1 MRPKPQNLALLSL
14 SAALALSPLLF
25 YPQCQNIFWTSES
38 ALVRTLAPLAFA
50 LACLAWPDE
59 GVWRERR
66 LRPLAWLGAALFAW
80 LALSGAL
87 SLRKDLAM
95 NVLLE
100 WLSYPLAFAAAWR
113 AGKDA
118 SQRGRLRA
126 AILLAGLLMAAYGL
140 AQSLGWDFLN
150 WNANFDARGSSTLG
164 NPNFFGGHMALLLPL
179 ALALALEPGATWAWL
194 LVLVLGLGLFSS
206 ATRGAQLGAG
216 LGLGLVL
223 YLQRAALKPA
233 WQARKRWIL
242 SVSLGLLALLAGLV
256 LLASVSSLRA
266 QALGRPSLRPLVR
279 VADVTRANL
288 LRGSEVFKG
297 GGQSAFE
304 RSYLARCSM
313 AMAGQHPLL
322 GVGPGNFRIYFPSVQ
337 ASAIPKD
344 RIKDFPYI
352 ISEHSH
358 NDWVQMAAEG
368 GFMAALLLLALEAGF
383 FSIILRR
390 LPAEGLSRGLAVG
403 SLAGLAALEVH
414 GLFNFP
420 FLILPTQMTAWALAA
435 LALREAILP
444 EAMAAEA
451 LPAEASLALK
461 RRRAFLRW
469 LGFGLAAALALG
481 MAAWACLSF
490 IPDRL
495 LWEGAA
501 EVQAGNFRDAES
513 RLNKALSLQPRN
525 DRIMNQRALA
535 YARQYYTLQATVE
548 WNEVLKLDPWNAEV
562 RVRLGRAFL
571 ELSQLKQAEEVMEP
585 VEAQQPNF
593 TAVYEP
599 LGACRY
605 QQKEYAEA
613 LKTYQQG
620 EACGAALQVMLE
632 NQAACL
638 GNLNRLDEAIAVLR
652 RALENEP
659 GSIAAINSMAITW
672 LRKGDKAE
680 ARSYAQRC
688 LDYKPD
694 DPTAL
699 KILSLTR

>member
-1 MRPKPQNLALLSL
+1 MRPNPQTLALQSL
-14 SAALALSPLLF
+14 AAALALSPLLF
-25 YPQCQNIFWTSES
+25 YPQCLNIFWTSES

-50 LACLAWPDE
+50 LACLAWPKE
-59 GVWRERR
+59 GVWREKG
-66 LRPLAWLGAALFAW
+66 LRPLAWLAGAFFVWMAA
-80 LALSGAL
+80 SGAL
-87 SLRKDLAM
+87 SLRKDLALGT
-95 NVLLE
+95 LLE

-113 AGKDA
+113 AGNDA
-118 SQRGRLRA
+118 ALRGRLRA
-126 AILLAGLLMAAYGL
+126 AIMLAGALMAAYGL

-194 LVLVLGLGLFSS
+194 LLLLLGLGLFSS
-206 ATRGAQLGAG
+206 ATRGAQLGAA
-216 LGLGLVL
+216 LGMGLVL
-223 YLQRAALKPA
+223 SLQKAMLKPL

-242 SVSLGLLALLAGLV
+242 SSGAVIMALLLSLV
-256 LLASVSSLRA
+256 LLASIPSLRA
-266 QALGRPSLRPLVR
+266 QALGRPSLRPVVR
-279 VADVTRANL
+279 VADVTLANL

-313 AMAGQHPLL
+313 AMASQHPLL
-322 GVGPGNFRIYFPSVQ
+322 GVGPGNFRIYFPTVQ
-337 ASAIPKD
+337 SSAIPKD
-344 RIKDFPYI
+344 RIRDFPYI

-383 FSIILRR
+383 FFILLRR
-390 LPAEGLSRGLAVG
+390 LPAAGLGRSLAVG

-435 LALREAILP
+435 LALREAIAPQPQEAAALP
-444 EAMAAEA
+444 EGIS
-451 LPAEASLALK
+451 PALK
-461 RRRAFLRW
+461 RRQAFLRW

-481 MAAWACLSF
+481 MAAWALLSF

-501 EVQAGNFRDAES
+501 EVQADNFRDAES

-525 DRIMNQRALA
+525 DRIMNQRAMA
-535 YARQYYTLQATVE
+535 YARQFYTLQATVE

-562 RVRLGRAFL
+562 RVRLGRAYL
-571 ELSQLKQAEEVMEP
+571 ELSQLKQAEEVMAP
-585 VEAQQPNF
+585 VAAQQPNF

-620 EACGAALQVMLE
+620 GASGAALQVMLE

-638 GNLNRLDEAIAVLR
+638 GNLNRLDEAITVLQ

-659 GSIAAINSMAITW
+659 GSVAAINSMAITW